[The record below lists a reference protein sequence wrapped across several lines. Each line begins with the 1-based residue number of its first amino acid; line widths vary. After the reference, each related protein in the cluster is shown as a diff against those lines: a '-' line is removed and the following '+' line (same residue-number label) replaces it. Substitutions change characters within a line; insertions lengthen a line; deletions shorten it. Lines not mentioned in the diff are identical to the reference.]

1 MWNPHQPLTNKT
13 RYGFGAG
20 SWFLVAVVWSTV
32 AGLGLVNSNALPA
45 PWEVFEGFMLLA
57 SYNEAKESY
66 LLLDA
71 IIAST
76 TRIGL
81 ATLLVT
87 LVGIPAGILMGASP
101 RLNAVVGALL
111 DPFRSAPIVA
121 ILPILVLWMG
131 IDETLKVA
139 FLVLGSVVY
148 LIPMTRDAIVA
159 VPREV
164 FVSLK
169 DLGATDYEAI
179 RHGVLPMA
187 MPRIWDAVT
196 VAVSIQWT
204 YITVAEYVNADS
216 GLGQL
221 ITNAKRFSAMDQVFA
236 GIMVIVVLALITN
249 LSLVGMKRALFP
261 WETE

>member
-1 MWNPHQPLTNKT
+1 MWNPHQPLSKST
-13 RYGFGAG
+13 RYGLAG
-20 SWFLVAVVWSTV
+20 SSYLLVLLVWS
-32 AGLGLVNSNALPA
+32 AIAFFELASSNALPA
-45 PWEVFEGFMLLA
+45 PWEVAQGFMVLA

-66 LLLDA
+66 LLVDA
-71 IIAST
+71 TIASV

-87 LVGIPAGILMGASP
+87 SIGIPVGILMGSSP
-101 RLNAVVGALL
+101 KINAVVGPLL
-111 DPFRSAPIVA
+111 DPFRSAPIVSV
-121 ILPILVLWMG
+121 LPILVIWMG
-131 IDETLKVA
+131 IDEALKVA

-148 LIPMTRDAIVA
+148 LVPMTRDAIVA
-159 VPREV
+159 VPREAYI
-164 FVSLK
+164 SLK
-169 DLGATDYEAI
+169 DLGATDLEAI

-196 VAVSIQWT
+196 VAVSIMWT

-221 ITNAKRFSAMDQVFA
+221 ITHAKRFSAMDQVFA
-236 GIMVIVVLALITN
+236 GILVIILLALITN
-249 LSLVGMKRALFP
+249 ISLVAAKRALFP